1 MKFFFFDIDGTL
13 IDEKNKIY
21 EIPPKTA
28 QMLHKLQ
35 AQGNKII
42 VCTGRAKGYLPISIL
57 KQNFDGY
64 ITTNGSYVEFEN
76 KILFQQSIDPIIVEK
91 VKDVF
96 LKYDSQIILE
106 CQKYCWIEDI
116 KDSLIQKFISTY
128 KVDTTIFKEWSLNN
142 MNDGYYK
149 ITGIFKDDI
158 SRSKIETELK
168 DIVKILDH
176 SNRTYADINEKKMNK
191 AVGIH
196 ILATKLN
203 LNNHDLY
210 AFGDGANDYE
220 MLDYVGNG
228 FKMYRHNRKLDT
240 LAIKC
245 CGKVEEEGIY
255 EALQKEG
262 IL

>member
-13 IDEKNKIY
+13 IDEKNQIY

-28 QMLHKLQ
+28 NMLQQLQ
-35 AQGNKII
+35 EQGHKII
-42 VCTGRAKGYLPISIL
+42 VCTGRAKGYLPTSIL
-57 KQNFDGY
+57 KQKFDGY

-76 KILFQQSIDPIIVEK
+76 KILFRQCIDTDVVQK
-91 VKDVF
+91 VKEVF
-96 LKYDSQIILE
+96 LKYGSQVILE
-106 CQKYCWIEDI
+106 CQKYCWVEDTQ
-116 KDSLIQKFISTY
+116 DSLIQGFISTY
-128 KVDTTIFKEWSLNN
+128 KVDITIFKEWSLNN
-142 MNDGYYK
+142 INDEYYK

-158 SRSKIETELK
+158 SRSKIEAELK

-176 SNRTYADINEKKMNK
+176 SNRTYVDINEKEMNK

-196 ILATKLN
+196 ILTTKLN
-203 LNNHDLY
+203 LDNDDLY

-220 MLDYVGNG
+220 MLEYVGNG
-228 FKMYRHNRKLDT
+228 FKMYRHSNKLDT
-240 LAIKC
+240 LMVKC